1 MSCDVLNSVNDLWFR
16 LGFTDQ
22 ADLDAGTGFVT
33 NAQLYQYIDDRVK
46 VLARTCSV
54 FLTYDASIAVTPGT
68 AVYALPA
75 GHVFTEG
82 AWLLYASAPLQLLR
96 LSTVGQLFALDAA
109 WSEAAE
115 GPPLRLSL
123 DAAGANNCVL
133 YPGPSADAT
142 LAQIIQQ
149 LPATVAA
156 GASVLPLSPVLQDY
170 FTDAAIAGA
179 RSAESDSA
187 MPEIGDHLKERMAL
201 YEAVLI
207 HLFGGGR

>member
-1 MSCDVLNSVNDLWFR
+1 MSCDVLNSVNDCWYR
-16 LGFTDQ
+16 CGFTSQ
-22 ADLDAGTGFVT
+22 SDLDAGTGFVT
-33 NAQLYQYIDDRVK
+33 TAQLYQYIDDRVK
-46 VLARTCSV
+46 LLARTCSI

-75 GHVFTEG
+75 GHIFTEG
-82 AWLLYASAPLQLLR
+82 AWLLYAGAPLQLLR

-109 WSEAAE
+109 WAAAAS
-115 GPPLRLSL
+115 GPPRRLSL
-123 DAAGANNCVL
+123 DAAGANNCVV
-133 YPGPSADAT
+133 YPSPSTAAT
-142 LAQIIQQ
+142 LAQVLQQ

-187 MPEIGDHLKERMAL
+187 MPEIGDHLRERMAL
-201 YEAVLI
+201 YEAVI
-207 HLFGGGR
+207 EHLLGGGR